1 MKKTHILAVMLLLL
15 LASVGA
21 AQSKTKKP
29 KFDPEKLLSPA
40 EAATILGKP
49 VKRALEAEAIGVT
62 IQYLEDT
69 ERLMSES
76 LSIQLH
82 YGSGAGFTRYITSMQ
97 TELALTPRPIAGIG
111 TKAFYAEGQLVIQH
125 GRHFSVV
132 MFFSN
137 RPDEE
142 RLKVSMDVA
151 KTFLP
156 RVAKV

>member
-1 MKKTHILAVMLLLL
+1 MKKKHILAVMLLLL

-76 LSIQLH
+76 LSIQIH
-82 YGSGAGFTRYITSMQ
+82 YGKAAEFARYVKALQ
-97 TELALTPRPIAGIG
+97 TDLALTPKPVAGIG
-111 TKAFYAEGQLVIQH
+111 TKAFYTEG
-125 GRHFSVV
+125 
-132 MFFSN
+132 
-137 RPDEE
+137 
-142 RLKVSMDVA
+142 
-151 KTFLP
+151 
-156 RVAKV
+156 

>member
-1 MKKTHILAVMLLLL
+1 MNITKTLAVMLLLC
-15 LASVGA
+15 SVGA

-76 LSIQLH
+76 LSIQIH
-82 YGSGAGFTRYITSMQ
+82 YGKGAEFVRYVKALQ
-97 TELALTPRPIAGIG
+97 TDLALTPKSIPAIG

-142 RLKVSMDVA
+142 RLKVLTEVA

-156 RVAKV
+156 RVPKV

>member
-1 MKKTHILAVMLLLL
+1 MNITKTLAVMLLLC
-15 LASVGA
+15 SVGA
-21 AQSKTKKP
+21 AQSKKP
-29 KFDPEKLLSPA
+29 KFDPEELLSPA

-76 LSIQLH
+76 VSLQLH
-82 YGSGAGFTRYITSMQ
+82 YGTAAGFTRYVKQMQ
-97 TELALTPRPIAGIG
+97 TLLGLTPKPVTGIG

-142 RLKVSMDVA
+142 RLKVLTEVA

-156 RVAKV
+156 RVPKV